1 MIVGILSVVAALWS
15 YFSKCNHKYILWG
28 FKKYKKAL
36 PYCSMRKTRGWDP
49 TIFVTWSLAAFSLC
63 ITLWQ
68 GWNCTMLYLS
78 NPVTIEE
85 SFESLSSLPPIQLSI
100 CKRFLIKE
108 PLEPS
113 TKRRTAETILTFA
126 NSTEAFWQDMESRG
140 EYFRP
145 KIKHSYKVILL

>member
-1 MIVGILSVVAALWS
+1 
-15 YFSKCNHKYILWG
+15 
-28 FKKYKKAL
+28 
-36 PYCSMRKTRGWDP
+36 MRIKRTRGWNP
-49 TIFVTWSLAAFSLC
+49 TVFVTWSLVAFSLC
-63 ITLWQ
+63 ITVWQ

-113 TKRRTAETILTFA
+113 TKRRTAGTVLTFA
-126 NSTEAFWQDMESRG
+126 NSTEAFWQDMVSRG
-140 EYFRP
+140 EHFRP
-145 KIKHSYKVILL
+145 KIKHIYKGHLILKKYLWLFFFL